1 MHITQLDG
9 TAYTIHDGLIA
20 DVYQDDDG
28 LWYAPIY
35 ELDKDT
41 QDVTFHSFD
50 LPSQATKQAM
60 ITAVMDAKLYR
71 MPIDDV
77 TAYIVNRICDA
88 VMDAKPVPGQ
98 HVLDDELLNYI
109 GKKTERMMIDAINAV
124 MDDVLESALK
134 RLRQLPVPQ
143 DVQLPVPQDDASC
156 TTGR

>member
-109 GKKTERMMIDAINAV
+109 GKKTERMMIDAVNAV

-134 RLRQLPVPQ
+134 RLRQRPVPQ

>member
-77 TAYIVNRICDA
+77 TAYIVNRVCDA
-88 VMDAKPVPGQ
+88 VMEAKP
-98 HVLDDELLNYI
+98 VLDDELLNYI
-109 GKKTERMMIDAINAV
+109 GKKTERMMIDAVNAV